1 MAAGFESSGIF
12 TLFSGKSS
20 GPKPLGRFFVSIDM
34 SRRRRFLVPLLMLA
48 GLVLTL
54 GARGAE
60 PSKEVRK
67 TIPFAEGG
75 RVDVETYKGSVDVTA
90 EERPDVLVEARV
102 TPDTSCGDRKAQ
114 AEWVEKTEVRIESHG
129 KTVRIESDYEALS
142 SFHPWFFGSC
152 TARPFVDYKIRMPRK
167 ADLDV
172 KDYKSKVTVAGLS
185 GDLRINSYK
194 GTMNI
199 RDLDGSIR
207 LETYKGDASVA
218 LAKLRSDSRF
228 ETYKGEIEVSLPRT
242 AAFEI
247 DADAGRRGDFRS
259 DFGVQTRSGRR
270 MSATLNGGGPR
281 LALSTYKGSLK
292 LAAR

>member
-1 MAAGFESSGIF
+1 
-12 TLFSGKSS
+12 
-20 GPKPLGRFFVSIDM
+20 M
-34 SRRRRFLVPLLMLA
+34 SRSRRFLFPFLLLA
-48 GLVLTL
+48 GLVLTFP
-54 GARGAE
+54 APGAE

-67 TIPFAEGG
+67 TLPLPAGG
-75 RVDVETYKGSVDVTA
+75 RVDIETYKGSVDVTA
-90 EERPDVLVEARV
+90 EERPDVQVEARV
-102 TPDTSCGDRKAQ
+102 TPDTGCGDSKTQ
-114 AEWVEKTEVRIESHG
+114 AEWVEKTQIRIEAHG
-129 KTVRIESDYEALS
+129 KTVRIESDYDSLS
-142 SFHPWFFGSC
+142 SYHTWFLGSC
-152 TARPFVDYKIRMPRK
+152 TARPFVDYRIRMPK
-167 ADLDV
+167 AADLEV

-194 GTMNI
+194 GTMTI

-218 LAKLRSDSRF
+218 LARLRSDSRF

-247 DADAGRRGDFRS
+247 DADAGRRGEFRS

-281 LALSTYKGSLK
+281 LALSTYKGTLK
-292 LAAR
+292 VAAR